1 MKKIQLL
8 SLFVLTA
15 LMVSCASV
23 NVRTDYDDTANFA
36 SYKTYG
42 FLKDGIDKAEI
53 SDLDKKRIMKA
64 LDAELTARGFTASD
78 KPDIYVNFFT
88 KASKEVNVNNYGG
101 GWGGWGYGGWGWGG
115 YGWGGP
121 WGWGGNYSSVSTST
135 EGTLYL
141 DIIDAKKKELVW
153 QGVGTGV
160 LTQDRDRKQERIN
173 QFVKKIVAEYPPKGG
188 K

>member
-8 SLFVLTA
+8 SLFIVTA
-15 LMVSCASV
+15 LAVSCSAVS
-23 NVRTDYDDTANFA
+23 VRTDYDDATDFTT
-36 SYKTYG
+36 YKTYG

-64 LDAELTARGFTASD
+64 LDTELTARCFVPSD

-88 KASKEVNVNNYGG
+88 KASKEVNVNNWGG
-101 GWGGWGYGGWGWGG
+101 YGGWGYGGWGWGG

-153 QGVGTGV
+153 QGIGSGV
-160 LTQDRDRKQERIN
+160 LTQDREQKQERISE
-173 QFVKKIVAEYPPKGG
+173 FVKKIVAEYPPKKG